1 MEGYQARLITEY
13 DDLKGKIERLETFL
27 QSDTFKSLPVYECID
42 LQEQLMHMQNYL
54 RILWKRLNRKGLI

>member
-27 QSDTFKSLPVYECID
+27 QSDTFKSLPVDECID